1 MDYDFVLGFDCS
13 KSTLDFGLLNVSEQT
28 ITHGQIANQVKV
40 IHELVEQVI
49 EKSGCSKIRIL
60 LCAEQSGLYT
70 NYLKLAAVQYQYQ
83 LWVQDALE
91 LKLRS
96 GRQKGKTDKKDAGM
110 IAKYASRYADQAVIY
125 QLPNP
130 IILKIKKISRQRS
143 ELMESLTRWKIR
155 LREEEDFGLVATT
168 ERSQR
173 IFDRLLKEMKA
184 SIKQLDE
191 ELLELIKTD
200 ELARAK
206 YEIMQSV
213 PGLGPK
219 NSVIIIAETE
229 LFTKT
234 KNARACSSYAGICP
248 YKYESGTSVRSRTRT
263 LKPCNKRLKTAFH
276 QGAISLIR
284 RENLYKDL
292 YDRLRSKGRTHLQAI
307 NAVRNKMIRV
317 LFACLEKEV
326 MYEKNLHGS
335 LQTQ

>member
-1 MDYDFVLGFDCS
+1 MKYDFILGFDCS
-13 KSTLDFGLLNVSEQT
+13 KSTLDFGLFDVTKQT
-28 ITHGQIANQVKV
+28 ITYGQIANQVKA
-40 IHELVEQVI
+40 IHRLVEQI
-49 EKSGCSKIRIL
+49 IAKSALDKARIL
-60 LCAEQSGLYT
+60 LCAELSGLYT
-70 NYLKLAAVQYQYQ
+70 NRLKLAAVEFQYQ

-110 IAKYASRYADQAVIY
+110 IARYASRYADQAVIY

-130 IILKIKKISRQRS
+130 TILKIKKLSRQRS
-143 ELMESLTRWKIR
+143 ELMESLTRWKVR
-155 LREEEDFGLVATT
+155 LQEEENFGLVAAT
-168 ERSQR
+168 EKSQR
-173 IFDRLLKEMKA
+173 VFAQLLKQMKA

-191 ELLELIKTD
+191 ELLELIKSD
-200 ELARAK
+200 EQASAK
-206 YEIMQSV
+206 YKIMQSV

-234 KNARACSSYAGICP
+234 KNARACSSYAGVCP

-284 RENLYKDL
+284 RENLYKGL
-292 YDRLRSKGRTHLQAI
+292 YDRLRAKGRTHLQAI

>member
-1 MDYDFVLGFDCS
+1 MEYDFVVGFDCS
-13 KSTLDFGLLNVSEQT
+13 KSTLDFGLLDVAEQT

-40 IHELVEQVI
+40 IHELVEQI
-49 EKSGCSKIRIL
+49 IKKSGCSKVRIL

-70 NYLKLAAVQYQYQ
+70 NRLKLAAVEYKYQ

-110 IAKYASRYADQAVIY
+110 IARYASRYADQAVIY

-130 IILKIKKISRQRS
+130 TVLKIKKISRQRS
-143 ELMESLTRWKIR
+143 ELMESLTQWKIR

-168 ERSQR
+168 EKSQR
-173 IFDRLLKEMKA
+173 VFDRLLEEMKT

-191 ELLELIKTD
+191 ELLELIKSD
-200 ELARAK
+200 EQASTK
-206 YEIMQSV
+206 YKIMQSV
-213 PGLGPK
+213 PGFGPK

-234 KNARACSSYAGICP
+234 KSARACSSYAGVCP

-284 RENLYKDL
+284 RENLYRAL
-292 YDRLRSKGRTHLQAI
+292 YTRLRAKGKTHLQAI

-317 LFACLEKEV
+317 LFACLEKGV
-326 MYEKNLHGS
+326 MYEKNLHGA
-335 LQTQ
+335 LQVQ